1 MAGDTDALRQ
11 RHKELAEVIEE
22 HRTRYYLD
30 DAPTVSDAEYDQL
43 MRELEQLEEQ
53 LPELRT
59 PDSPTQSVGGY
70 ASSTFESYEHR
81 ERLLSLDNAFSVD
94 ELDAWYARLAQG
106 RHRRTPSS
114 CASSRST
121 ASPSP

>member
-1 MAGDTDALRQ
+1 
-11 RHKELAEVIEE
+11 
-22 HRTRYYLD
+22 
-30 DAPTVSDAEYDQL
+30 

-94 ELDAWYARLAQG
+94 ELDAWYARLGQG
-106 RHRRTPSS
+106 RHR
-114 CASSRST
+114 
-121 ASPSP
+121 